1 VGARAPL
8 RRVLHGDPRCL
19 SASKLTLADID
30 WAAHEETY
38 GSHYANAATFGH
50 VKYLKTTLTT
60 KTEAALVKE
69 GIELKAQAS
78 AAFDGFTGG
87 TNFDVKQ
94 TWGDK
99 FTNTI
104 EQEDLR
110 ECYVGEQAEP
120 AAIFLD
126 LRPANELLNPIL
138 LPWSADPLATTEEIQ
153 APFLWYLLRQSWR
166 DYQRRIHQIDASIST
181 LPDKDWSPK
190 IVRFHGEAKLAKTD
204 EWEGWFEDR
213 IYGRTKWRPYGTP
226 LVAESVDYYS
236 SAANSQGCLSGL
248 IPGTEISCM
257 LVADS
262 TAAAGAGV
270 ALRALPRSHA
280 RLFATR
286 TTRPDS
292 TATPK
297 TASSMF
303 SSRSAPRCRTASR
316 DAEPCTVRA

>member
-1 VGARAPL
+1 
-8 RRVLHGDPRCL
+8 
-19 SASKLTLADID
+19 
-30 WAAHEETY
+30 
-38 GSHYANAATFGH
+38 

-94 TWGDK
+94 TWGD
-99 FTNTI
+99 
-104 EQEDLR
+104 
-110 ECYVGEQAEP
+110 QAEP

-226 LVAESVDYYS
+226 LVAESVDYYR

-262 TAAAGAGV
+262 TTATGAGV

-292 TATPK
+292 DG
-297 TASSMF
+297 
-303 SSRSAPRCRTASR
+303 
-316 DAEPCTVRA
+316 DAEDCVFDVFEPVGAPVPYGEPGRRTVYRQGVIVTTAPLPNTSVEAYRTPWAYSTAAGCDSGIVSTVVPPWTTAISSAKSSLT